1 MKQQN
6 KEAHKQRISLVF
18 EVSLFVFLIN
28 TAAVLLAV
36 GIVHILLY
44 FDVIHSINNTL
55 NLSCMFFF
63 MALISAIIG
72 FLITFFMSRIFLK
85 SVNQL
90 VDQLEQLAKKNF
102 KVRIKF
108 GKPFSNDSIF
118 RIVEKSFNAAAEE
131 LEQTEML
138 RNDFVNN
145 FSHEFKTPIDSI
157 ASFAKL
163 LRVGNLSDEEKEDY
177 LAVIEEESL
186 RLSDMAN
193 HVLNLTRVEN
203 QTILINASAY
213 NLSEQLRSNILMLSD
228 QWTQKHLNFQIEF
241 DEYTIVANKELLA
254 QAWMN
259 LISNAIKF
267 ANPNSTITV
276 EIKKEAEQIIV
287 AITDVGEMI
296 PLDRIDKIWDKF
308 YQAEE
313 SHASSG
319 NGIGLAIVKRVVELH
334 KGRVYAENK
343 TDCVTFTVVLPA
355 GGN

>member
-1 MKQQN
+1 M
-6 KEAHKQRISLVF
+6 I
-18 EVSLFVFLIN
+18 I

-44 FDVIHSINNTL
+44 FDVIHSVDNTL
-55 NLSCMFFF
+55 NLSGVLFF

-72 FLITFFMSRIFLK
+72 LLITFFTSRISLK
-85 SVNQL
+85 PVNQL
-90 VDQLEQLAKKNF
+90 VDQLEQLAKGNF
-102 KVRIKF
+102 KARIKF
-108 GKPFSNDSIF
+108 GKPFSNDSTF

-138 RNDFVNN
+138 RSDFVNN
-145 FSHEFKTPIDSI
+145 FSHEFKTPIVSI
-157 ASFAKL
+157 AGFAKL
-163 LRVGNLSDEEKEDY
+163 LRVGNLSDEEKDDY

-203 QTILINASAY
+203 QTILTNASAY

-254 QAWMN
+254 QAWVN
-259 LISNAIKF
+259 LLSNAIKF

-296 PLDRIDKIWDKF
+296 PPDRIDKIWGKF

>member
-6 KEAHKQRISLVF
+6 KESHKQSF
-18 EVSLFVFLIN
+18 EVSLFVFLII

-44 FDVIHSINNTL
+44 FDVIHSVDNTL
-55 NLSCMFFF
+55 NLSGVLFF

-72 FLITFFMSRIFLK
+72 LLITFFTSRISLK
-85 SVNQL
+85 PVNQL
-90 VDQLEQLAKKNF
+90 VDQLEQLAKGNF
-102 KVRIKF
+102 KARIKF
-108 GKPFSNDSIF
+108 GKPFSNDSTF

-138 RNDFVNN
+138 RSDFVNN
-145 FSHEFKTPIDSI
+145 FSHEFKTPIVSI
-157 ASFAKL
+157 AGFAKL
-163 LRVGNLSDEEKEDY
+163 LRVGNLSDEEKDDY

-203 QTILINASAY
+203 QTILTNASAY

-254 QAWMN
+254 QAWVN
-259 LISNAIKF
+259 LLSNAIKF

-296 PLDRIDKIWDKF
+296 PPDRIDKIWGKF

>member
-6 KEAHKQRISLVF
+6 KESHKQRISLVF
-18 EVSLFVFLIN
+18 EVSLFVFLII

-44 FDVIHSINNTL
+44 FDVIHSVDM
-55 NLSCMFFF
+55 NLSGVLFF
-63 MALISAIIG
+63 MAPISAIIG
-72 FLITFFMSRIFLK
+72 LIITFFTSRISLK
-85 SVNQL
+85 PVNQL
-90 VDQLEQLAKKNF
+90 VDQLEQLAKGNF
-102 KVRIKF
+102 KARIKF
-108 GKPFSNDSIF
+108 GKPFLNDSTF

-138 RNDFVNN
+138 RSDFVNN
-145 FSHEFKTPIDSI
+145 FSHEFKTPIVSI
-157 ASFAKL
+157 AGFAKL
-163 LRVGNLSDEEKEDY
+163 LRVGNLSDEEKDDY

-203 QTILINASAY
+203 QTILTNASEY

-254 QAWMN
+254 QAWVN
-259 LISNAIKF
+259 LLSNAIKF

-296 PLDRIDKIWDKF
+296 PPDRIDKIWGKF

-313 SHASSG
+313 SHAS